1 MFYIYYVGSVD
12 LDRKRNLI
20 WVRSEVGRGGVQV
33 LENLGPNESWMLL
46 CKFNCMLVF

>member
-20 WVRSEVGRGGVQV
+20 WVRSEVGRGGGGGAGAG
-33 LENLGPNESWMLL
+33 EFRA
-46 CKFNCMLVF
+46 K